1 MTVAFIAKV
10 RGAHFPG
17 GLPKACS
24 FRGIT
29 ARVVCSLRDDL
40 RMRHLLFSVMV
51 LVGLTA
57 GCVESKDTRGGAPLA
72 SSQPESS
79 RLDALFSHPSP
90 DSIPGG
96 QRGEQIRLGYE
107 LVVHTQQFA
116 APYVGN
122 RLTCANCHLDA
133 GLDPNSASYVGLSRA
148 YPEYRARSG
157 KVVTLADRINDC
169 FERNL
174 NGKAIPQDSH
184 KLQAIVAYIEW
195 LSKDVP
201 TRSRMAWRGIPA
213 LSSSK
218 PPDPVNGANVFAAR
232 CAFCHGADGQG
243 TMAAPPVWGAQS
255 YSLGSDMARV
265 SVAASFIKSNMPRTR
280 GWALSDQEAYD
291 VAAYINSQLRPDVA
305 GRASDWPKGEK
316 PADVPH

>member
-1 MTVAFIAKV
+1 M
-10 RGAHFPG
+10 
-17 GLPKACS
+17 
-24 FRGIT
+24 
-29 ARVVCSLRDDL
+29 VCSLRDSL
-40 RMRHLLFSVMV
+40 RMRNLFFSVMV
-51 LVGLTA
+51 IVGLTA
-57 GCVESKDTRGGAPLA
+57 GCVESKDTRGGAPSA
-72 SSQPESS
+72 AGQSESS

-133 GLDPNSASYVGLSRA
+133 GLDPNSASYVGLSQA
-148 YPEYRARSG
+148 YPEYRARAG
-157 KVVTLADRINDC
+157 KVLTLADRINEC

-201 TRSRMAWRGIPA
+201 RGSRMAWRGVPS
-213 LSSSK
+213 LSSTK
-218 PPDPVNGANVFAAR
+218 PPDPVNGGKVFAAR

-255 YSLGSDMARV
+255 YTIGSDMARV
-265 SVAASFIKSNMPRTR
+265 PVAASFIKSNMPRTR
-280 GWALSDQEAYD
+280 GWALSDQDAYD
-291 VAAYINSQLRPDVA
+291 VAAYINSQPRPDVA
-305 GRASDWPKGEK
+305 GRGSDWPKGDK
-316 PADVPH
+316 PADAPY

>member
-1 MTVAFIAKV
+1 MAFIAKV
-10 RGAHFPG
+10 IREHPDACPS
-17 GLPKACS
+17 KANS
-24 FRGIT
+24 FR
-29 ARVVCSLRDDL
+29 RPPVDVVCSLRDSL
-40 RMRHLLFSVMV
+40 RMRHVLFSVIV
-51 LVGLTA
+51 IVGLTA
-57 GCVESKDTRGGAPLA
+57 GCVESKDTRGAAPSA
-72 SSQPESS
+72 VSQSDS
-79 RLDALFSHPSP
+79 ARLDALFSHPSP

-133 GLDPNSASYVGLSRA
+133 GLDPNSASFVGLSRA
-148 YPEYRARSG
+148 YPEYRARAG
-157 KVVTLADRINDC
+157 KVLTLADRINDC

-201 TRSRMAWRGIPA
+201 AGSRMAWRGVPT
-213 LSSSK
+213 LSSTK
-218 PPDPVNGANVFAAR
+218 PPDPANGAKVFTAR

-255 YSLGSDMARV
+255 YTIGSDMARV
-265 SVAASFIKSNMPRTR
+265 SVAASFIKQNMPRTR

-291 VAAYINSQLRPDVA
+291 VAAYINSQPRPDVA
-305 GRASDWPKGEK
+305 GRGSDWPKGDK
-316 PADVPH
+316 PSDAPF

>member
-1 MTVAFIAKV
+1 MAFLVKV
-10 RGAHFPG
+10 G
-17 GLPKACS
+17 GTHSHAGFPKANS
-24 FRGIT
+24 FRR
-29 ARVVCSLRDDL
+29 APVNVVCSLRDVS
-40 RMRHLLFSVMV
+40 RMRNFLFSVMM

-57 GCVESKDTRGGAPLA
+57 GCVESKDTRGVA
-72 SSQPESS
+72 SSAASQPESS
-79 RLDALFSHPSP
+79 KLDALFSHPSP

-107 LVVHTQQFA
+107 LVVQTQQFA

-133 GLDPNSASYVGLSRA
+133 GLDPNSASFVGIAQA
-148 YPEYRARSG
+148 YPEYRPRAG
-157 KVVTLADRINDC
+157 KVLTLADRINEC

-174 NGKAIPQDSH
+174 NGKPIPQDSH

-201 TRSRMAWRGIPA
+201 TGSRMAWRGIPS
-213 LSSSK
+213 LPSTK
-218 PPDPVNGANVFAAR
+218 PPDPVNGAKVFTAR

-265 SVAASFIKSNMPRTR
+265 SVAAAFIKSNMPRTR
-280 GWALSDQEAYD
+280 GWALSDQDAYD
-291 VAAYINSQLRPDVA
+291 VAAYINSQPRPDVA
-305 GRASDWPKGEK
+305 GRSRDWPKGEK
-316 PADVPH
+316 PADAPH

>member
-1 MTVAFIAKV
+1 MRKTILSALLIIGFI
-10 RGAHFPG
+10 G
-17 GLPKACS
+17 
-24 FRGIT
+24 
-29 ARVVCSLRDDL
+29 
-40 RMRHLLFSVMV
+40 
-51 LVGLTA
+51 
-57 GCVESKDTRGGAPLA
+57 GCVDSQESRRGGQSAMT
-72 SSQPESS
+72 QTEPE

-107 LVVHTQQFA
+107 LVVYTQQFA

-133 GLDPNSASYVGLSRA
+133 GLDPNSASYVGLSKA
-148 YPEYRARSG
+148 YPEYRARAG
-157 KVVTLADRINDC
+157 KVLTLADRINEC

-184 KLQAIVAYIEW
+184 KLQAMVAYIEW

-201 TRSRMAWRGIPA
+201 SGSRMAWRGIPR
-213 LSSSK
+213 LSSTK
-218 PPDPVNGANVFAAR
+218 PPDPVNGAKVFTAR

-255 YSLGSDMARV
+255 YSIGSDMARV

-291 VAAYINSQLRPDVA
+291 VAAYINSQPRPDVA
-305 GRASDWPKGEK
+305 GRGSDWPKGEK
-316 PADVPH
+316 PADAPY